1 MPAIRPA
8 SAGFLSSGQLLL
20 WVDSRLAGQID
31 SDVSCRPI
39 GDIALIVDCEKG
51 DLDCGEEP
59 SKNNELRKTKT

>member
-1 MPAIRPA
+1 MSIYGYLR
-8 SAGFLSSGQLLL
+8 GGN
-20 WVDSRLAGQID
+20 
-31 SDVSCRPI
+31 RPI